1 MMHES
6 ELRRILGADLEPS
19 EIIDAKVEEAYRM
32 IRNASA
38 GKGGTKSPNKLNI
51 IKKIS
56 VGIGSVA
63 AVFVLM
69 VTFCV
74 MNPVLASGIPVLGGI
89 FSRIA
94 DIFSFGQL
102 PKEDTV
108 VLYQEGGDASKDE
121 EASGEEGVR
130 DTTVYQ
136 KTSGDIT
143 ITLTEQYAT
152 NQAVYIGVNVKNA
165 QAFPEM
171 ALFTDGTQSLSLKTV
186 EQYSFRSDTIQSLR
200 LIEGKFVDA
209 QTFEGILRIDYSE
222 INKDERKYIQAY
234 EEAIAAGEELLLT
247 SENYAQYVDEY
258 EIPQTF
264 TMKLDISSIVGD
276 LAQLLPFPSEGQK
289 SEEELE
295 NMSDE
300 EWQAYMKTLPQ
311 ESFDYP
317 NKYENW
323 WQEGNWTYDLTI
335 TQKDSAS
342 RVIEVNQTNEAGIGV
357 RSIELS
363 AVEMTLNTTE
373 GEDIITVALD
383 ANGNKI
389 ESSGYSSSSALAI
402 AGHDISRVY
411 IYICDYD
418 AYMNEIMGFG
428 IPGNDLGWSFLEVLV
443 ERALFKTVVERG
455 A

>member
-1 MMHES
+1 MHES

-38 GKGGTKSPNKLNI
+38 GKGGTKSPDKLNR

-56 VGIGSVA
+56 VGIGSAA
-63 AVFVLM
+63 AVFALM

-102 PKEDTV
+102 PGEDTV
-108 VLYQEGGDASKDE
+108 VLYQEDGDVSKN
-121 EASGEEGVR
+121 EEGVR

-143 ITLTEQYAT
+143 ITLTEEYAT

-171 ALFTDGTQSLSLKTV
+171 ALFTDGTQCLSLKTV

-264 TMKLDISSIVGD
+264 TMKLDISNIVGD
-276 LAQLLPFPSEGQK
+276 LAQPLPFPSEGQK
-289 SEEELE
+289 SGEELD

-311 ESFDYP
+311 ECFDYP

-323 WQEGNWTYDLTI
+323 WQEGSWTYDLTI

-373 GEDIITVALD
+373 GEDIIAVALD

-389 ESSGYSSSSALAI
+389 EGGYSSNTLAI
-402 AGHDISRVY
+402 AGHDISKVY

-418 AYMNEIMGFG
+418 AYMDEIKRYG
-428 IPGNDLGWSFLEVLV
+428 IPGNDLDRSFQEVLE
-443 ERALFKTVVERG
+443 ERALFKTVVETG

>member
-38 GKGGTKSPNKLNI
+38 GKGGTKSPDKLNR
-51 IKKIS
+51 IKKIG
-56 VGIGSVA
+56 VGIGSAA
-63 AVFVLM
+63 AVFALM

-102 PKEDTV
+102 PGEDTV
-108 VLYQEGGDASKDE
+108 VLYQEDGDVSKN
-121 EASGEEGVR
+121 EEGVR

-143 ITLTEQYAT
+143 ITLTEEYAT
-152 NQAVYIGVNVKNA
+152 NQAVYIGVNVRNA

-171 ALFTDGTQSLSLKTV
+171 ALFTDGTQCLSLKTV

-264 TMKLDISSIVGD
+264 TMKLDISNIVGD
-276 LAQLLPFPSEGQK
+276 LAQPLPFPSEGQK

-311 ESFDYP
+311 ECFDYP
-317 NKYENW
+317 NQYENW
-323 WQEGNWTYDLTI
+323 WQEGSWTYDLTI

-357 RSIELS
+357 RSIKLS
-363 AVEMTLNTTE
+363 AVEMTLDTTE
-373 GEDIITVALD
+373 SEDTIAVALD

-389 ESSGYSSSSALAI
+389 EGGYSSNTLAI
-402 AGHDISRVY
+402 AGHDISKVY

-418 AYMNEIMGFG
+418 AYMDEIKGYG
-428 IPGNDLGWSFLEVLV
+428 IPGNDLGRSFQEVLE
-443 ERALFKTVVERG
+443 ERALFKTVVETG

>member
-38 GKGGTKSPNKLNI
+38 GKGGTKSPDKLNR

-56 VGIGSVA
+56 VGIGSAA
-63 AVFVLM
+63 AVFALM

-102 PKEDTV
+102 PGEDTV
-108 VLYQEGGDASKDE
+108 VLYQEDGDVSKN
-121 EASGEEGVR
+121 EEGVR

-143 ITLTEQYAT
+143 ITLTEEYAT

-171 ALFTDGTQSLSLKTV
+171 ALFTDGTQCLSLKTV

-234 EEAIAAGEELLLT
+234 EEAVAAGEELLLT

-264 TMKLDISSIVGD
+264 TMKLDISNIVGD
-276 LAQLLPFPSEGQK
+276 LAQPLPFPSEGQK
-289 SEEELE
+289 SGEELD

-311 ESFDYP
+311 ECFDYP

-323 WQEGNWTYDLTI
+323 WQEGSWSYDLTI

-373 GEDIITVALD
+373 GEDIIAVALD

-389 ESSGYSSSSALAI
+389 EGGYSSNTLAI

-418 AYMNEIMGFG
+418 AYMNEIKGYG
-428 IPGNDLGWSFLEVLV
+428 IPGNDLGRSFQEVLE
-443 ERALFKTVVERG
+443 ERALFKTVVETG

>member
-38 GKGGTKSPNKLNI
+38 GKGGTKSPDKLNR

-56 VGIGSVA
+56 VGIGSAA
-63 AVFVLM
+63 AVFALM

-102 PKEDTV
+102 PGEDTV
-108 VLYQEGGDASKDE
+108 VLYQEDGDVSKN
-121 EASGEEGVR
+121 EEGVR

-143 ITLTEQYAT
+143 ITLTEEYAT
-152 NQAVYIGVNVKNA
+152 NQAVYIGVNVRNA

-171 ALFTDGTQSLSLKTV
+171 ALFTDGTQCLSLKTV

-264 TMKLDISSIVGD
+264 TMKLDISNIVGD
-276 LAQLLPFPSEGQK
+276 LAQPLPFPSEGQK
-289 SEEELE
+289 SGEELD

-323 WQEGNWTYDLTI
+323 CQEGSWTYDLTI

-389 ESSGYSSSSALAI
+389 EGGYSSNTLAI
-402 AGHDISRVY
+402 AGHDISKVY

-418 AYMNEIMGFG
+418 AYMDEIKRYG
-428 IPGNDLGWSFLEVLV
+428 IPGNDLDRSFQEVLE
-443 ERALFKTVVERG
+443 ERALFKTVVETG

>member
-1 MMHES
+1 M
-6 ELRRILGADLEPS
+6 G
-19 EIIDAKVEEAYRM
+19 
-32 IRNASA
+32 
-38 GKGGTKSPNKLNI
+38 
-51 IKKIS
+51 

-63 AVFVLM
+63 AVFALM

-102 PKEDTV
+102 PGEDTV
-108 VLYQEGGDASKDE
+108 VLYQEGGDASKDG

-143 ITLTEQYAT
+143 ITLTEEYAT
-152 NQAVYIGVNVKNA
+152 NQAVYIGVNVRNA

-171 ALFTDGTQSLSLKTV
+171 ALFTDGTQCLSMKTV

-247 SENYAQYVDEY
+247 GENYAQYVDEY
-258 EIPQTF
+258 EIPETF
-264 TMKLDISSIVGD
+264 TMKLDISNIVGD
-276 LAQLLPFPSEGQK
+276 LAQPLPFPSEGQK

-311 ESFDYP
+311 ECFDYP
-317 NKYENW
+317 NQYENW
-323 WQEGNWTYDLTI
+323 WQEGSWTYDLTI

-357 RSIELS
+357 RSIKLS
-363 AVEMTLNTTE
+363 AVEMTLDTTE
-373 GEDIITVALD
+373 SEDTIVVALD

-389 ESSGYSSSSALAI
+389 EGGYSSNTLAI
-402 AGHDISRVY
+402 AGHDISKVY

-418 AYMNEIMGFG
+418 AYMDEIKGYG
-428 IPGNDLGWSFLEVLV
+428 IPGNDLGRSFQEVLE
-443 ERALFKTVVERG
+443 ERALFKTVVETG
-455 A
+455 GVG

>member
-38 GKGGTKSPNKLNI
+38 GKGGTKSPDKLNR

-56 VGIGSVA
+56 VGIGSAA
-63 AVFVLM
+63 AVFALM

-102 PKEDTV
+102 PGEDTV
-108 VLYQEGGDASKDE
+108 VLYQEDGDVSKN
-121 EASGEEGVR
+121 EEGVR

-143 ITLTEQYAT
+143 ITLTEEYAT

-171 ALFTDGTQSLSLKTV
+171 ALFTDGTQCLSLKTV

-234 EEAIAAGEELLLT
+234 EEAVAAGEELLLT

-264 TMKLDISSIVGD
+264 TMKLDISNIVGD
-276 LAQLLPFPSEGQK
+276 LAQPLPFPSEGQK
-289 SEEELE
+289 SGEELD

-311 ESFDYP
+311 ECFDYP

-323 WQEGNWTYDLTI
+323 WQEGSWSYDLTI

-373 GEDIITVALD
+373 GEDIIAVALD

-389 ESSGYSSSSALAI
+389 EGGYSSNTLAI
-402 AGHDISRVY
+402 AGHDISKVY

-418 AYMNEIMGFG
+418 AYMDEIKRYG
-428 IPGNDLGWSFLEVLV
+428 IPGNDLDRSFQEVLE
-443 ERALFKTVVERG
+443 ERALFKTVVETG

>member
-1 MMHES
+1 MHES

-38 GKGGTKSPNKLNI
+38 GKGGTKSPDKLNR
-51 IKKIS
+51 IKKIG
-56 VGIGSVA
+56 VGIGSAA
-63 AVFVLM
+63 AVFALM

-102 PKEDTV
+102 PGEDTV
-108 VLYQEGGDASKDE
+108 VLYQEDGDVSKN
-121 EASGEEGVR
+121 EEGVR

-143 ITLTEQYAT
+143 ITLTEEYAT
-152 NQAVYIGVNVKNA
+152 NQAVYIGVNVRNA

-171 ALFTDGTQSLSLKTV
+171 ALFTDGTQCLSLKTV

-264 TMKLDISSIVGD
+264 TMKLDISNIVGD
-276 LAQLLPFPSEGQK
+276 LAQPLPFPSEGQK
-289 SEEELE
+289 SGEELD

-311 ESFDYP
+311 ECFDYP

-323 WQEGNWTYDLTI
+323 WQEGSWSYDLTI
-335 TQKDSAS
+335 TQEDSAS

-373 GEDIITVALD
+373 GEDIIAVALD

-389 ESSGYSSSSALAI
+389 EGGYSSNTLAI
-402 AGHDISRVY
+402 AGHDISKVY

-418 AYMNEIMGFG
+418 AYMDEIKRYG
-428 IPGNDLGWSFLEVLV
+428 IPGNDLDRSFQEVLE
-443 ERALFKTVVERG
+443 ERALFKTVVETG

>member
-38 GKGGTKSPNKLNI
+38 GKGGTKSTNKLNI

-63 AVFVLM
+63 AVFALM

-234 EEAIAAGEELLLT
+234 EEAVAAGEELLLT

-276 LAQLLPFPSEGQK
+276 LAQPLPFPSEGQK
-289 SEEELE
+289 SGEELD

-311 ESFDYP
+311 ECFDYP

-323 WQEGNWTYDLTI
+323 WQEGSWSYDLTI

-373 GEDIITVALD
+373 GEDIIAVALD

-389 ESSGYSSSSALAI
+389 ESSGYSSSALAI

-411 IYICDYD
+411 IYICDYN
-418 AYMNEIMGFG
+418 AYMNEIKGYG
-428 IPGNDLGWSFLEVLV
+428 IPGNDLGRSFQEVLE
-443 ERALFKTVVERG
+443 ERALFKTVVETG

>member
-38 GKGGTKSPNKLNI
+38 GKGGTKSPDKLNR
-51 IKKIS
+51 IKKIG
-56 VGIGSVA
+56 VGIGSAA
-63 AVFVLM
+63 AVFALM

-102 PKEDTV
+102 PGEDTV
-108 VLYQEGGDASKDE
+108 VLYQEDGDVSKN
-121 EASGEEGVR
+121 EEGVR

-143 ITLTEQYAT
+143 ITLTEEYAT
-152 NQAVYIGVNVKNA
+152 NQAVYIGVNVRNA

-171 ALFTDGTQSLSLKTV
+171 ALFTDGTQCLSLKTV

-264 TMKLDISSIVGD
+264 TMKLDISNIVGD
-276 LAQLLPFPSEGQK
+276 LAQPLPFPSEGQK
-289 SEEELE
+289 SGEELD

-311 ESFDYP
+311 ECFDYP

-323 WQEGNWTYDLTI
+323 WQEGSWSYDLTI

-373 GEDIITVALD
+373 GEDIIAVALD

-389 ESSGYSSSSALAI
+389 ESSGYSSSNTLAI
-402 AGHDISRVY
+402 AGHDISKVY

-418 AYMNEIMGFG
+418 AYMDEIKRYG
-428 IPGNDLGWSFLEVLV
+428 IPGNDLDRSFQEVLE
-443 ERALFKTVVERG
+443 ERALFKTVVETG

>member
-38 GKGGTKSPNKLNI
+38 GKGGTKSPDKLNR

-56 VGIGSVA
+56 VGIGSA
-63 AVFVLM
+63 AAMFALM

-102 PKEDTV
+102 PGEDTV
-108 VLYQEGGDASKDE
+108 VLYQEDGDVSKN
-121 EASGEEGVR
+121 EEGVR

-143 ITLTEQYAT
+143 ITLTEEYAT

-171 ALFTDGTQSLSLKTV
+171 ALFTDGTQCLSLKTV

-264 TMKLDISSIVGD
+264 TMKLDISNIVGD
-276 LAQLLPFPSEGQK
+276 LAQPLPFPSEGQK
-289 SEEELE
+289 SGEELD

-311 ESFDYP
+311 ECFDYP

-323 WQEGNWTYDLTI
+323 WQEGSWTYDLTI

-373 GEDIITVALD
+373 GEDIIAVALD

-389 ESSGYSSSSALAI
+389 EGGYSSNTLAI
-402 AGHDISRVY
+402 AGHDISKVY

-418 AYMNEIMGFG
+418 AYMDEIKRYG
-428 IPGNDLGWSFLEVLV
+428 IPGNDLDRSFQEVLE
-443 ERALFKTVVERG
+443 ERALFKTVVETG

>member
-38 GKGGTKSPNKLNI
+38 GKGGTKSPDKLNR

-56 VGIGSVA
+56 VGIGSAA
-63 AVFVLM
+63 AVFALM

-102 PKEDTV
+102 PGEDTV
-108 VLYQEGGDASKDE
+108 VLYQEDGDVSKN
-121 EASGEEGVR
+121 EEGVR

-143 ITLTEQYAT
+143 ITLTEEYAT
-152 NQAVYIGVNVKNA
+152 NQAVYIGVNVRNA

-171 ALFTDGTQSLSLKTV
+171 ALFTDGTQCLSLKTV

-264 TMKLDISSIVGD
+264 TMKLDISNIVGD
-276 LAQLLPFPSEGQK
+276 LAQPLPFPSEGQK
-289 SEEELE
+289 SGEELD

-311 ESFDYP
+311 ECFDYP

-323 WQEGNWTYDLTI
+323 WQEGSWTYDLTI

-373 GEDIITVALD
+373 GEDIIAVALD

-389 ESSGYSSSSALAI
+389 EGGYSSNTLAI
-402 AGHDISRVY
+402 AGHDISKVY

-418 AYMNEIMGFG
+418 AYMDEIKRYG
-428 IPGNDLGWSFLEVLV
+428 IPGNDLDRSFQEVLE
-443 ERALFKTVVERG
+443 ERALFKTVVETG

>member
-38 GKGGTKSPNKLNI
+38 GKGGTKSPDKLNR
-51 IKKIS
+51 IKKIG
-56 VGIGSVA
+56 VGIGSAA
-63 AVFVLM
+63 AVFALM

-102 PKEDTV
+102 PGEDTV
-108 VLYQEGGDASKDE
+108 VLYQEDGDVSKN
-121 EASGEEGVR
+121 EEGVR

-143 ITLTEQYAT
+143 ITLTEEYAT
-152 NQAVYIGVNVKNA
+152 NQAVYIGVNVRNA

-171 ALFTDGTQSLSLKTV
+171 ALFTDGTQCLSLKTV

-264 TMKLDISSIVGD
+264 TMKLDISNIVGD
-276 LAQLLPFPSEGQK
+276 LAQPLPFPSEGQK
-289 SEEELE
+289 SGEELD

-311 ESFDYP
+311 ECFDYP

-323 WQEGNWTYDLTI
+323 WQEGSWSYDLTI
-335 TQKDSAS
+335 TQEDSAS

-373 GEDIITVALD
+373 GEDIIAVALD

-389 ESSGYSSSSALAI
+389 EGGYSSNTLAI
-402 AGHDISRVY
+402 AGHDISKVY

-418 AYMNEIMGFG
+418 AYMDEIKRYG
-428 IPGNDLGWSFLEVLV
+428 IPGNDLDRSFQEVLE
-443 ERALFKTVVERG
+443 ERALFKTVVETG

>member
-1 MMHES
+1 MQEN
-6 ELRRILGADLEPS
+6 ELRRVLGTELSPS
-19 EIIDAKVEEAYRM
+19 SVIDVKIEEAYRS
-32 IRNASA
+32 IRN
-38 GKGGTKSPNKLNI
+38 GEVRRTGRKSQAARRILM
-51 IKKIS
+51 
-56 VGIGSVA
+56 GIGSVA
-63 AVFVLM
+63 AVFALM

-102 PKEDTV
+102 PGEDTV
-108 VLYQEGGDASKDE
+108 VLYQEDGDVSKN
-121 EASGEEGVR
+121 EEGVR

-143 ITLTEQYAT
+143 ITLTEEYAT

-171 ALFTDGTQSLSLKTV
+171 ALFTDGTQCLSLKTV

-234 EEAIAAGEELLLT
+234 EEAVAAGEELLLT

-264 TMKLDISSIVGD
+264 TMKLDISNIVGD
-276 LAQLLPFPSEGQK
+276 LAQPLPFPSEGQK
-289 SEEELE
+289 SGEELD

-311 ESFDYP
+311 ECFDYP

-323 WQEGNWTYDLTI
+323 WQEGSWSYDLTI

-418 AYMNEIMGFG
+418 AYMNEIKGYG
-428 IPGNDLGWSFLEVLV
+428 IPGNDLGRSFQEVLE
-443 ERALFKTVVERG
+443 ERALFKTVVETG

>member
-1 MMHES
+1 M
-6 ELRRILGADLEPS
+6 
-19 EIIDAKVEEAYRM
+19 
-32 IRNASA
+32 
-38 GKGGTKSPNKLNI
+38 
-51 IKKIS
+51 
-56 VGIGSVA
+56 
-63 AVFVLM
+63 
-69 VTFCV
+69 
-74 MNPVLASGIPVLGGI
+74 
-89 FSRIA
+89 
-94 DIFSFGQL
+94 
-102 PKEDTV
+102 
-108 VLYQEGGDASKDE
+108 
-121 EASGEEGVR
+121 
-130 DTTVYQ
+130 
-136 KTSGDIT
+136 
-143 ITLTEQYAT
+143 
-152 NQAVYIGVNVKNA
+152 
-165 QAFPEM
+165 
-171 ALFTDGTQSLSLKTV
+171 
-186 EQYSFRSDTIQSLR
+186 R

-264 TMKLDISSIVGD
+264 TMKLDISNIVGD
-276 LAQLLPFPSEGQK
+276 LAQPLPFPSEGQK
-289 SEEELE
+289 SGEELD

-311 ESFDYP
+311 ECFDYP

-323 WQEGNWTYDLTI
+323 WQEGSWSYDLTI

-373 GEDIITVALD
+373 GEDIIAVALD

-418 AYMNEIMGFG
+418 AYMNEIKGYG
-428 IPGNDLGWSFLEVLV
+428 IPGNDLGRSFQEVLE
-443 ERALFKTVVERG
+443 ERALFKTVVETG

>member
-1 MMHES
+1 MHES

-38 GKGGTKSPNKLNI
+38 GKGGTKSPDKLNR

-56 VGIGSVA
+56 VGIGSAA
-63 AVFVLM
+63 AVFALM

-102 PKEDTV
+102 PGEDTV
-108 VLYQEGGDASKDE
+108 VLYQEDGDVSKN
-121 EASGEEGVR
+121 EEGVR

-143 ITLTEQYAT
+143 ITLTEEYAT
-152 NQAVYIGVNVKNA
+152 NQAVYIGVNVRNA

-171 ALFTDGTQSLSLKTV
+171 ALFTDGTQCLSLKTV

-264 TMKLDISSIVGD
+264 TMKLDISNIVGD
-276 LAQLLPFPSEGQK
+276 LAQPLPFPSEGQK
-289 SEEELE
+289 SGEELD

-311 ESFDYP
+311 ECFDYP

-323 WQEGNWTYDLTI
+323 WQEGSWTYDLTI

-373 GEDIITVALD
+373 GEDIIAVALD

-389 ESSGYSSSSALAI
+389 EGGYSSNTLAI
-402 AGHDISRVY
+402 AGHDISKVY

-418 AYMNEIMGFG
+418 AYMDEIKRYG
-428 IPGNDLGWSFLEVLV
+428 IPGNDLDRSFQEVLE
-443 ERALFKTVVERG
+443 ERALFKTVVETG

>member
-38 GKGGTKSPNKLNI
+38 GKGGTKSPDKLNR

-56 VGIGSVA
+56 VGIGSAA
-63 AVFVLM
+63 AVFALM

-102 PKEDTV
+102 PGEDTV
-108 VLYQEGGDASKDE
+108 VLYQEDGDVSKN
-121 EASGEEGVR
+121 EEGVR

-143 ITLTEQYAT
+143 ITLTEEYAT

-171 ALFTDGTQSLSLKTV
+171 ALFTDGTQCLSLKTV

-264 TMKLDISSIVGD
+264 TMKLDISNIVGD
-276 LAQLLPFPSEGQK
+276 LAQPLPFPSEGQK
-289 SEEELE
+289 SGEELD

-311 ESFDYP
+311 ECFDYP

-323 WQEGNWTYDLTI
+323 WQEGSWTYDLTI

-373 GEDIITVALD
+373 GEDIIAVALD

-389 ESSGYSSSSALAI
+389 EGGYSSNTLAI
-402 AGHDISRVY
+402 AGHDISKVY

-418 AYMNEIMGFG
+418 AYMDEIKRYG
-428 IPGNDLGWSFLEVLV
+428 IPGNDLDRSFQEVLE
-443 ERALFKTVVERG
+443 ERALFKTVVETG

>member
-38 GKGGTKSPNKLNI
+38 GKGGTKSPDKLNR

-56 VGIGSVA
+56 VGIGSAA
-63 AVFVLM
+63 AVFALM

-102 PKEDTV
+102 PGEDTV
-108 VLYQEGGDASKDE
+108 VLYQEDGDVSKN
-121 EASGEEGVR
+121 EEGVR

-143 ITLTEQYAT
+143 ITLTEEYAT

-171 ALFTDGTQSLSLKTV
+171 ALFTDGTQCLSLKTV

-264 TMKLDISSIVGD
+264 TMKLDISNIVGD
-276 LAQLLPFPSEGQK
+276 LAQPLPFPSEGQK
-289 SEEELE
+289 SGEELD

-311 ESFDYP
+311 ECFDYP

-323 WQEGNWTYDLTI
+323 WQEGSWSYDLTI

-373 GEDIITVALD
+373 GEDIIAVALD

-389 ESSGYSSSSALAI
+389 EGGYSSNTLAI
-402 AGHDISRVY
+402 AGHDISKVY

-418 AYMNEIMGFG
+418 AYMDEIKRYG
-428 IPGNDLGWSFLEVLV
+428 IPGNDLDRSFQEVLE
-443 ERALFKTVVERG
+443 ERALFKTVVETG

>member
-1 MMHES
+1 
-6 ELRRILGADLEPS
+6 
-19 EIIDAKVEEAYRM
+19 
-32 IRNASA
+32 
-38 GKGGTKSPNKLNI
+38 
-51 IKKIS
+51 
-56 VGIGSVA
+56 
-63 AVFVLM
+63 VFALM

-102 PKEDTV
+102 PGEDTV
-108 VLYQEGGDASKDE
+108 VLYQEGGDASKDG
-121 EASGEEGVR
+121 EASGEESVR

-143 ITLTEQYAT
+143 ITLTEEYAT
-152 NQAVYIGVNVKNA
+152 NQAVYIGVNVRNA

-171 ALFTDGTQSLSLKTV
+171 ALFTDGTQCLSMKTV

-247 SENYAQYVDEY
+247 GENYAQYVDEY
-258 EIPQTF
+258 EIPETF
-264 TMKLDISSIVGD
+264 TMKLDISNIVGD
-276 LAQLLPFPSEGQK
+276 LAQPLPFPSEGQK

-311 ESFDYP
+311 ECFDYP
-317 NKYENW
+317 NQYENW
-323 WQEGNWTYDLTI
+323 WQEGSWTYDLTI

-342 RVIEVNQTNEAGIGV
+342 RVIEVNQTNGAGIGV
-357 RSIELS
+357 RSIKLS
-363 AVEMTLNTTE
+363 AVEMTLDTTE
-373 GEDIITVALD
+373 SEDTIAVALD

-389 ESSGYSSSSALAI
+389 EGGYSSNTLAI
-402 AGHDISRVY
+402 AGHDISKVY

-418 AYMNEIMGFG
+418 AYMDEIKGYG
-428 IPGNDLGWSFLEVLV
+428 IPGNDLGRSFQEVLE
-443 ERALFKTVVERG
+443 ERALFKTVVETG
-455 A
+455 GVG

>member
-1 MMHES
+1 M
-6 ELRRILGADLEPS
+6 
-19 EIIDAKVEEAYRM
+19 
-32 IRNASA
+32 
-38 GKGGTKSPNKLNI
+38 
-51 IKKIS
+51 
-56 VGIGSVA
+56 
-63 AVFVLM
+63 
-69 VTFCV
+69 
-74 MNPVLASGIPVLGGI
+74 
-89 FSRIA
+89 
-94 DIFSFGQL
+94 
-102 PKEDTV
+102 
-108 VLYQEGGDASKDE
+108 
-121 EASGEEGVR
+121 
-130 DTTVYQ
+130 
-136 KTSGDIT
+136 
-143 ITLTEQYAT
+143 
-152 NQAVYIGVNVKNA
+152 YIGVNVKNA

-171 ALFTDGTQSLSLKTV
+171 ALFTDGTQCLSLKTV

-234 EEAIAAGEELLLT
+234 EEAVAAGEELLLT

-276 LAQLLPFPSEGQK
+276 LAQPLPFPSEGQK
-289 SEEELE
+289 SGEELD

-311 ESFDYP
+311 ECFDYP

-323 WQEGNWTYDLTI
+323 WQEGSWSYDLTI

-373 GEDIITVALD
+373 GEDIIAVALD

-389 ESSGYSSSSALAI
+389 ESSGYSSSALAI

-411 IYICDYD
+411 IYICDYN
-418 AYMNEIMGFG
+418 AYMNEIKGYG
-428 IPGNDLGWSFLEVLV
+428 IPGNDLGRSFQEVLE
-443 ERALFKTVVERG
+443 ERALFKTVVETG

>member
-38 GKGGTKSPNKLNI
+38 GKGGTKSPDKLNR

-56 VGIGSVA
+56 VGIGSAA
-63 AVFVLM
+63 AVFALM

-102 PKEDTV
+102 PGEDTV
-108 VLYQEGGDASKDE
+108 VLYQEDGDVSKN
-121 EASGEEGVR
+121 EEGVR

-143 ITLTEQYAT
+143 ITLTEEYAT

-171 ALFTDGTQSLSLKTV
+171 ALFTDGTQCLSLKTV

-234 EEAIAAGEELLLT
+234 EEAIAAGELLLLT

-264 TMKLDISSIVGD
+264 TMKLDISNIVGD
-276 LAQLLPFPSEGQK
+276 LAQPLPFPSEGQK
-289 SEEELE
+289 SGEELD

-311 ESFDYP
+311 ECFDYP

-323 WQEGNWTYDLTI
+323 WQEGSWSYDLTI

-373 GEDIITVALD
+373 GEDIIAVALD

-389 ESSGYSSSSALAI
+389 ESSGYSSSALAI

-418 AYMNEIMGFG
+418 AYMNEIKGYG
-428 IPGNDLGWSFLEVLV
+428 IPGNDLGRSFQEVLE
-443 ERALFKTVVERG
+443 ERALFKTVVETG